1 MTSVRKWD
9 HHCVLARRA
18 MARRLLKEHL
28 VLPTLDRTTLTRA
41 LLGTPSII
49 AQKWRRLDV
58 ERDHWVS
65 ALDCRMRKTHRQVV
79 LAWRVVN
86 LTLYLNAFYVF
97 PEKAPQWFTEN
108 PETRA
113 AVDKL
118 LKTDTTLKEQI
129 QRLKAKRSKPNNNP
143 KGSKDS
149 ERKVVEDD

>member
-9 HHCVLARRA
+9 HHCVLVRRA

-86 LTLYLNAFYVF
+86 FTLYLNAFMCF
-97 PEKAPQWFTEN
+97 L
-108 PETRA
+108 RRLHSG
-113 AVDKL
+113 L
-118 LKTDTTLKEQI
+118 LRTLKQGWQLINCLRQI
-129 QRLKAKRSKPNNNP
+129 PH
-143 KGSKDS
+143 
-149 ERKVVEDD
+149 